1 MLRFNELTIIDNIK
15 HGDDSQSL
23 ILTMEQYNHSATFPM
38 YHYQYRIILIGD
50 STVGKSS
57 LLRFFTEGKNA
68 EFSDPTVGVD
78 FYARMVEIKP
88 NYRIKL
94 QLWDTAGQE
103 KFRSITRSYYRNSVG
118 VIIIY
123 DITNRKTF
131 EHVPDWI
138 AEAEANLG
146 GPDPSQLVFLL
157 VGHKADLEAKREVL
171 YEEGEYFAKHRKI
184 KFIETSA
191 LTGENVDDAFE
202 IVSREVNARF
212 ETGALR
218 ICDGWDGIRS
228 GLVRTQSITL
238 SDSEELSSSPSQC
251 YC

>member
-1 MLRFNELTIIDNIK
+1 MDFPT
-15 HGDDSQSL
+15 S
-23 ILTMEQYNHSATFPM
+23 TFPM

-57 LLRFFTEGKNA
+57 LLRYFTEGKNA
-68 EFSDPTVGVD
+68 EISDPTVGVD

-118 VIIIY
+118 VIVVY
-123 DITNRKTF
+123 DITNRRTF
-131 EHVPDWI
+131 EHVVDWL

-146 GPDPSQLVFLL
+146 GPDPAQLVFLL
-157 VGHKADLEAKREVL
+157 VGHKADLEEQREVL
-171 YEEGEYFAKHRKI
+171 YEEGEYFAKHRRI

-191 LTGENVDDAFE
+191 LTGENVNEAFL
-202 IVSREVNARF
+202 IVSREINARF

-218 ICDGWDGIRS
+218 ICDGWDGIKS
-228 GLVRTQSITL
+228 GLLRTQSISLLDTQET
-238 SDSEELSSSPSQC
+238 SSENSQC